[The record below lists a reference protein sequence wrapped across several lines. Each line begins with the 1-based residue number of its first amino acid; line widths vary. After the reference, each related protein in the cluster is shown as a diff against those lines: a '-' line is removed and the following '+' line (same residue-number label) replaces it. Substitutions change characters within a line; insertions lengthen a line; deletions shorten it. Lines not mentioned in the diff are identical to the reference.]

1 MNTFATEPYR
11 TSDLLQYVAMP
22 DNNDNL
28 RRIAIIGGGT
38 AGWMSAAALTHAV
51 QGNCKVTLIESE
63 MIGTIGVGEATIP
76 PIRLFNQRLGIDEY
90 EFMRQTQGSYK
101 LGIQFM
107 NWANPNGTGLI

>member
-1 MNTFATEPYR
+1 
-11 TSDLLQYVAMP
+11 MP

-101 LGIQFM
+101 LGIQFV